1 MSEAPVPGKGEWRR
15 AHVETPPDFH
25 LDMNK
30 VDVVQTPI
38 DQIGWDDALTKINDA
53 FDKNPKKTQRPAGKQ
68 RSSLGLYDE
77 NKGLKD
83 SYSTRVRNTP
93 GV

>member
-53 FDKNPKKTQRPAGKQ
+53 FDKNPNDPEARRQATLIVR
-68 RSSLGLYDE
+68 LYDE
-77 NKGLKD
+77 KIKGLKD
-83 SYSTRVRNTP
+83 KLQH
-93 GV
+93 